1 MSWLA
6 LSASQ
11 ELEVA
16 VAKARLRQAEQ
27 FGGVR
32 LIAGMCPLSEL
43 TFVEDVDID
52 LVMDSM
58 CLGIILASED
68 LNMSLVSSRCLV
80 VSLIEAVILAEVGVA
95 APWLVAG

>member
-1 MSWLA
+1 M
-6 LSASQ
+6 
-11 ELEVA
+11 
-16 VAKARLRQAEQ
+16 
-27 FGGVR
+27 
-32 LIAGMCPLSEL
+32 SEL